1 MTYHPNF
8 LFEMF
13 VKMLKKAAD
22 KSYGKKYFVF
32 VLGNHELWGFPE
44 LSIEQIVEK
53 YRVLLQENG
62 MYLLQNDLF
71 YMNEI
76 DDVGIIF
83 YDELMHLNNKDIME
97 KLRCTRIAIL
107 GGLGF
112 SGYNYKFNANRA
124 VYMSTIDRN
133 MEIKESKK

>member
-8 LFEMF
+8 FC
-13 VKMLKKAAD
+13 LKCLLKCL
-22 KSYGKKYFVF
+22 KRRQINRTGKKYFVF

-112 SGYNYKFNANRA
+112 SGYNYKFNANSA
-124 VYMSTIDRN
+124 VYMSDN
-133 MEIKESKK
+133 